1 MNDFPPPSADQP
13 AAVLTGSGEAGEPF
27 DHGGCLP
34 RGMKTSESVA
44 SSVTTVATRLAP
56 EDLRPGQDVA
66 ILSEVHECPTWLWCS
81 ELPGLRAD
89 EFVRLQSLGRGSGR
103 PLRIKAVCLPFV
115 LVTRSDGKSRTLD
128 VRRVQLVKLDGA
140 YAKLTRK
147 ALRRN
152 VSTRL
157 PRP

>member
-1 MNDFPPPSADQP
+1 
-13 AAVLTGSGEAGEPF
+13 
-27 DHGGCLP
+27 
-34 RGMKTSESVA
+34 MKTSDSA
-44 SSVTTVATRLAP
+44 QSSMMTVATRLAP

-66 ILSEVHECPTWLWCS
+66 ILTEVYECPTWLWCG
-81 ELPGLRAD
+81 ELPPGTRPD
-89 EFVRLQSLGRGSGR
+89 ELVRLQSMGRGGGR

-128 VRRVQLVKLDGA
+128 IRRVQLVKLDRA
-140 YAKLTRK
+140 YAKIVRK

-157 PRP
+157 PGQ